1 MITGFVDFYDQ
12 RVKDE
17 LSYFTEKFESATDT
31 LCSFMALKKK
41 EDLLQTIATLIN
53 FDNKHSQYISQILEA
68 KLTKDRMKHK
78 KRSKP
83 SIKKNPFQNDYI
95 VDMVKNQQ

>member
-1 MITGFVDFYDQ
+1 MDQMLCCFDQEDEADFRKVITGFVDFYDQ

-17 LSYFTEKFESATDT
+17 LSYFTEKFESAIDT

-53 FDNKHSQYISQILEA
+53 FDNKHSQYIS
-68 KLTKDRMKHK
+68 
-78 KRSKP
+78 
-83 SIKKNPFQNDYI
+83 
-95 VDMVKNQQ
+95 

>member
-17 LSYFTEKFESATDT
+17 LSYFTEKFESAIDT

-53 FDNKHSQYISQILEA
+53 FDNKHSQYIS
-68 KLTKDRMKHK
+68 
-78 KRSKP
+78 
-83 SIKKNPFQNDYI
+83 
-95 VDMVKNQQ
+95 